1 MNNLIK
7 KFKLRWVFEFGN
19 DRKPIVGCWDDES
32 PHLSDSAWIK
42 DKTGLKY
49 AVIQGEAIHGHAQH
63 RLLECEGDRFV
74 TFKWVSQVA
83 MPSNSGFIRSTGQV
97 VGLQLLTPEN
107 AFTVFMDG
115 SITQKKL
122 TDHDKKFD
130 LKEYQTRVL

>member
-1 MNNLIK
+1 MSLLHK
-7 KFKLRWVFEFGN
+7 KLKLRWVFEFN
-19 DRKPIVGCWDDES
+19 NRKPIRGCWDDES
-32 PHLSDSAWIK
+32 PHVSDSAWVK

-49 AVIQGEAIHGHAQH
+49 AVIEGESLIGHAQH
-63 RLLECEGDRFV
+63 RLIECEGERFV

-83 MPSNSGFIRSTGQV
+83 LPSGMRSVRSTGQV

-115 SITQKKL
+115 TITKRDL